1 MSFKEIRKALRVS
14 KHTKR
19 PRVWGEYFYSIFSPI
34 TVSLDT
40 HDYWGLLFIGCIS
53 LFQPKLFFLAI
64 IYMALKTNRRVA
76 ERELKEQPSE
86 VEQLILFIHMNHLQS
101 LTEAIESNPQL
112 LYCDYKKKSLLH
124 WCKHYNNTKAL
135 MVITQMTQKYPKEQ
149 LLAA

>member
-1 MSFKEIRKALRVS
+1 MSFKEVRKALGLA
-14 KHTKR
+14 KHSKR
-19 PRVWGEYFYSIFSPI
+19 PRVWGEYFYSLFSPI
-34 TVSLDT
+34 NVALDT
-40 HDYWGLLFIGCIS
+40 QDYWGLLFICCIS
-53 LFQPKLFFLAI
+53 LFQPKLLFLI
-64 IYMALKTNRRVA
+64 VIYMAFKTNRRVA
-76 ERELKEQPSE
+76 QEELNEQPKE

-135 MVITQMTQKYPKEQ
+135 MVIIQMTQKYPKKE